1 MRLGFVTDVHWTT
14 GRPGY
19 LRWHNEW
26 DFEGLPERLAATA
39 EHLAETDLIVLAGDI
54 SSGGDLDSITHVLGE
69 LSGVPLVAVTG
80 NHDVDE
86 GEGVL
91 AAAVSDGSALAQPA
105 GVVHGPLR
113 VSGVQVM
120 AEGDGYATVV
130 GPETAAWGGGLAV
143 FVSHFPAISRA
154 EMFAEEG
161 FKYPGDLNDREAV
174 LQPLAERPAPT
185 VVLCG
190 HIHARDSHAEG
201 RVLQL
206 VGGALIEAPYECAIV
221 DVDEEAMTVTR
232 QAHPLRGPA
241 VERSPVFAPER
252 ETWRFDGLVWS
263 SIR

>member
-14 GRPGY
+14 GQPGY
-19 LRWHNEW
+19 LGWHNKW

-39 EHLAETDLIVLAGDI
+39 EHLAETELVVLSGDI
-54 SSGGDLDSITHVLGE
+54 SSGGDLESIAHVLRE
-69 LSGVPLVAVTG
+69 LSGVPVVAVTG

-91 AAAVSDGSALAQPA
+91 AAAVSDRSSLAQPA

-113 VSGVQVM
+113 VAGVQVM
-120 AEGDGYATVV
+120 ADGDGYATVV
-130 GPETAAWGGGLAV
+130 GPETAAWGDGLAV
-143 FVSHFPAISRA
+143 LVSHFPAISRA
-154 EMFAEEG
+154 ETFAAEG
-161 FKYPGDLNDREAV
+161 FEYPGDLRDREA
-174 LQPLAERPAPT
+174 LLEPLAARPAPT

-201 RVLQL
+201 PVLQL

-221 DVDEEAMTVTR
+221 DVDPEGLVVSRESHR
-232 QAHPLRGPA
+232 LSGPA
-241 VERSPVFAPER
+241 VKRTPVFAPER
-252 ETWRFDGLVWS
+252 EAWRFDGLVWS